1 MVCAESRRT
10 GRSRRLRVDAEARP
24 PRPRRRRRGPAVPL
38 GLRRALRLRER
49 LQAQRGRGGPAE
61 RRPGALDEAAGL
73 VRGRA
78 PERLG
83 RRAREA
89 QDRRPGPAP
98 GRGGGLVAL
107 GRELQRRVP
116 EPLADAVQEL
126 RRELRADRR
135 QGLGLGQERLLRP
148 LLRRLLERGE
158 AVAHEGPAQRAV
170 RARQL
175 QRAGQLRGQLLGE
188 AGVLRH
194 AVVRAPRRERGRR
207 RHAVL
212 ALFLLSRLLSNA
224 SNSKTASAGRPAQQQ
239 VTVPPS
245 HHLCPLLGRHP

>member
-1 MVCAESRRT
+1 M
-10 GRSRRLRVDAEARP
+10 
-24 PRPRRRRRGPAVPL
+24 
-38 GLRRALRLRER
+38 
-49 LQAQRGRGGPAE
+49 
-61 RRPGALDEAAGL
+61 
-73 VRGRA
+73 
-78 PERLG
+78 
-83 RRAREA
+83 
-89 QDRRPGPAP
+89 
-98 GRGGGLVAL
+98 
-107 GRELQRRVP
+107 
-116 EPLADAVQEL
+116 QEL

-212 ALFLLSRLLSNA
+212 ALFSSFTPAVKRFEFENGERWGGRLSNRSLCRPRITCAPCWVGIPSVLPVSQAA
-224 SNSKTASAGRPAQQQ
+224 SPIVPSFAREPMKPRPGD
-239 VTVPPS
+239 TPS
-245 HHLCPLLGRHP
+245 SMK